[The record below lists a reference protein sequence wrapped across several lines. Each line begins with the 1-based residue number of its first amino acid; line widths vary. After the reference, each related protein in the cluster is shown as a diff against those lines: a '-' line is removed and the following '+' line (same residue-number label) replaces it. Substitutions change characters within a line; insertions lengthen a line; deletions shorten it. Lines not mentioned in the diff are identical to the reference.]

1 MQKVL
6 HVVEAFAGGVQTFL
20 LELTNYQCN
29 EFDVYIAY
37 SIRPQT
43 PKDFKDDFDKRIH
56 WILVE
61 NFQSSIGIKDI
72 KAFFELKHIIREI
85 KPDIVHLHSS
95 KAGALGRWAFNCS
108 KHKVFYTPHAFAFLI
123 QDASKLKRKLYW
135 FIEYISAQR
144 KAVTIAC
151 GKGEYDESMKL
162 SQRCTYASNSIS
174 IYNLN
179 PFLKEKRE
187 LNVTPTVCGSG
198 RLTYQKNPLL
208 FNQIAQLLPQVR
220 FVWVGDGE
228 LKNELTSPN
237 IEITG
242 WKTRET
248 ALEYLFNSD
257 FFLLPSLWEGMPFS
271 LLEAMYIKKICL
283 VSDVIGNR
291 DAIENE
297 RNGFICRS
305 AEEFASRITQVI
317 EGKRDWIAM
326 TEQAQKDIITSYN
339 TDTMAA
345 KYREIYNTKF

>member
-6 HVVEAFAGGVQTFL
+6 HVVEPLVAGIQTFL
-20 LELTNYQCN
+20 MELTNYQCN

-37 SIRPQT
+37 NIRPQT
-43 PKDFKDDFDKRIH
+43 PKDFKDYFNKRIH

-61 NFQSSIGIKDI
+61 NFQSSIGSKDM
-72 KAFFELKHIIREI
+72 KAFFELKHIIREV

-95 KAGALGRWAFNCS
+95 KAGALGRWAFDCS
-108 KHKVFYTPHAFAFLI
+108 KRKVFYTPNGFSFLM

-135 FIEYISAQR
+135 FIEYISARR

-151 GKGEYDESMKL
+151 GKGEYEEALKL
-162 SQRCTYASNSIS
+162 SRRCTYINNSIN
-174 IYNLN
+174 ICNLN
-179 PFLKEKRE
+179 PLLREKKE
-187 LNVTPTVCGSG
+187 LNDTPIVCTIGRVTF
-198 RLTYQKNPLL
+198 QKNPVL
-208 FNQIAQLLPQVR
+208 FNQIAQLLPHVR
-220 FVWVGDGE
+220 FVWIGDGE

-242 WKTRET
+242 WKNREA
-248 ALEYLFNSD
+248 ALEYMFNSD
-257 FFLLPSLWEGMPFS
+257 FFLLPSLWEGLPFS

-291 DAIENE
+291 DAIEDE

-305 AEEFASRITQVI
+305 AEDFALRITQVI
-317 EGKRDWIAM
+317 EGKQDWIAM
-326 TEQAQKDIITSYN
+326 TEQAHKDIMTSYN

-345 KYREIYNTKF
+345 KYKEIYDSYY